1 MQEINKNNY
10 NQFFNQILQ
19 KIEKARYQAFQSIN
33 SHNITLNYEIGKTII
48 TEQDKHSWGKSV
60 VEKLSIDLKKA
71 MDGAKGYSVQSLWNM
86 RQFYLEYKDLPELFE
101 LACNVPWMHNML
113 IVQKIKDNEARKYYL
128 TATKEMA
135 WSRAVLLN
143 QVKANAY
150 EYYLTLPKQS
160 NYEKALPEHLSEQA
174 NEALKSGYNLD
185 FLGVTKPVKE
195 RELENLLVG
204 KIKDFLLELGYGFC
218 FIGNQYKLILNTKE
232 YFVDL
237 LFYHRILKSLVV
249 IELKTVEFQPE
260 FAGKMDFYLALVD
273 EQLKQKD
280 DNPSIGIILCP
291 TKDDKEVE
299 FVLNL
304 IHKPIGVAEYKL
316 TKELPEK
323 LKGKLPTAKE
333 LSNRVFN
340 IDNELKT
347 KR

>member
-1 MQEINKNNY
+1 MQEISTNNY
-10 NQFFNQILQ
+10 TQFFNKIVE

-33 SHNITLNYEIGKTII
+33 KHNIILNFELGKTISI
-48 TEQDKHSWGKSV
+48 EQDKYSWGKSV
-60 VEKLSIDLKKA
+60 VERLSIDLKKR

-86 RQFYLEYKDLPELFE
+86 RQFYFEYKDFPELFE
-101 LACNVPWMHNML
+101 LACHVPWMHNML
-113 IVQKIKDNEARKYYL
+113 IIQKIKDNDARKYYL
-128 TATKEMA
+128 IATKEMA

-150 EYYLTLPKQS
+150 EYYLTLPKHS

-195 RELENLLVG
+195 RELENLLVA
-204 KIKDFLLELGYGFC
+204 KIKDLLLELGYGFC
-218 FIGNQYKLILNTKE
+218 FIGNQYKLTMNKKE

-237 LFYHRILKSLVV
+237 LFYHRILKCLVV

-260 FAGKMDFYLALVD
+260 FAGKMDFYLALAD
-273 EQLKQKD
+273 KQLKQKD

-304 IHKPIGVAEYKL
+304 IHKPVGVAEYRL
-316 TKELPEK
+316 TKELPKK
-323 LKGKLPTAKE
+323 LQGKLPSAKE
-333 LSNRVFN
+333 LSDKVFN
-340 IDNELKT
+340 IDNELKN